1 MYRKACLII
10 ITCCWITACSTAE
23 KTVEPEPSVPVE
35 TPVAEEVTVTVEP
48 VEPVELVELVEP
60 VEPVE
65 PEVLIDESVLL
76 RQPANLY
83 RTNDACIDI
92 IKESEGLRLEAY
104 QGLSGHWYIG
114 YGHQGG
120 VTEGMTITEAEAE
133 QYLRDDLRAFEENI
147 SRLVGVG
154 ITGNEFSAMVCLS
167 YNIGSGNFGQ
177 STVLRKVNE
186 EKWDEAADAILM
198 WNKVNGQVNSHLVS
212 RREKERELFLSV
224 D

>member
-10 ITCCWITACSTAE
+10 ITCCWVTACSTAE

-35 TPVAEEVTVTVEP
+35 TPVAEEVTET
-48 VEPVELVELVEP
+48 VEP

-65 PEVLIDESVLL
+65 PEILTAESALL

-83 RTNDACIDI
+83 RTNDTCIDI

-114 YGHQGG
+114 YGHQSG
-120 VTEGMTITEAEAE
+120 VTEGMTISEAEAE
-133 QYLRDDLRAFEENI
+133 QLLREDLRVFEENI
-147 SRLVGVG
+147 SQMVGVG
-154 ITGNEFSAMVCLS
+154 VTNNEFSAMVCLS

-212 RREKERELFLSV
+212 RREMERELFLSV